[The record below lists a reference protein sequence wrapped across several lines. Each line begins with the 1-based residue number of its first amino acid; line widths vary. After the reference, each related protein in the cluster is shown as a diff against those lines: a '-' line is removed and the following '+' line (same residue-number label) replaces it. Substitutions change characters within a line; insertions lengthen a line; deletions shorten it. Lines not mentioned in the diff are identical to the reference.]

1 MDNLENENIQIDE
14 QYAEL
19 LQNIGKLKDS
29 CINNSLS
36 AIRLKRINDYSKTT
50 YPELQK
56 DFETRFPKTYG
67 INGFKNY
74 IKLLDKIIIDTLN
87 KNIDE
92 EYYLS
97 LNDENVRIS
106 TMFTNVLL
114 KFLSNNLNLEETK
127 KAIFLVAHDIDFTSF
142 YKLNQNGIMSLCEM
156 AENGIDINEFN
167 SAGNLK
173 LNFLNDLSK
182 GAFKQK
188 TNEALK
194 KEQII
199 DCIERCLKDYSLE
212 QIQYNDD
219 FTLYFDGDVDEV
231 TVYTSKDINKP
242 IAIINENGEFIKG
255 SLNIILIT
263 VYRNIDDQS
272 MEQNKNLNTIDNIIN
287 RYNEMAEQQTSQQ
300 PDLASALRMA
310 LGLGSNNTNSSNGNS
325 N

>member
-36 AIRLKRINDYSKTT
+36 AIRLKRINYYSKTT

-97 LNDENVRIS
+97 LSDENVRIS
-106 TMFTNVLL
+106 TMFTDVLL
-114 KFLSNNLNLEETK
+114 KFLSNNLNLEEAK

-242 IAIINENGEFIKG
+242 IAIINENGEFTKG

-272 MEQNKNLNTIDNIIN
+272 TEQNKNLNTIDNIIN
-287 RYNEMAEQQTSQQ
+287 RYNS
-300 PDLASALRMA
+300 
-310 LGLGSNNTNSSNGNS
+310 
-325 N
+325 